1 MRRWHVYLLVW
12 ALFLIALSF
21 IPGRGTPPQGFPVDK
36 LLHALAFGYLGYLSA
51 RSFGWWGLLIA
62 LVFGAASEF
71 LQFLAPQRDV
81 AVLDLA
87 ANEAGIVAGF
97 LIGFLRRRRAL
108 QTG

>member
-1 MRRWHVYLLVW
+1 M
-12 ALFLIALSF
+12 IA
-21 IPGRGTPPQGFPVDK
+21 I
-36 LLHALAFGYLGYLSA
+36 
-51 RSFGWWGLLIA
+51 
-62 LVFGAASEF
+62 VFGAASEF

-81 AVLDLA
+81 AVLDLV

>member
-1 MRRWHVYLLVW
+1 MRRWHLYLFVW

-21 IPGRGTPPQGFPVDK
+21 IPGRGAPPQRFPVDK

-51 RSFGWWGLLIA
+51 RSFGWWGLLVSI
-62 LVFGAASEF
+62 LFGAASEF

-87 ANEAGIVAGF
+87 ANEVGIVAGF
-97 LIGFLRRRRAL
+97 LIDFLRRRRAL